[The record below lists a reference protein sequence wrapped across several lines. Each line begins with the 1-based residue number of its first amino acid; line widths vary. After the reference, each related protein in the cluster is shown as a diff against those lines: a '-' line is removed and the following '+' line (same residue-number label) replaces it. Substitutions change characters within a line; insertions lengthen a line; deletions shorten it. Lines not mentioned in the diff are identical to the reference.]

1 MQKLENAKIALAAT
15 VAFSLTGIST
25 AIFGQSDNYWA
36 SFLAPIFGGLFGVA
50 SSVRVSNFIL
60 SFASIRKFFLQS
72 DFVEGYWLLR
82 TWKQG
87 SDADDTNF
95 SPLQHLGITQFKYDA
110 SSGTFIVC
118 TTRLDSEGRPFR
130 VLSEEARFRKDGGNL
145 RYMNFFRIHYDEDRA
160 RFGVAH
166 GNFIPCD
173 HQGGGYDRVEI
184 EIFDTSSGVMRQ
196 LATRI
201 PDTQVRDLQKQNP
214 DGGWI
219 EPQLTKL
226 FENKDGLTLE
236 SLSQET
242 LAVSKEK

>member
-25 AIFGQSDNYWA
+25 AIFGQSDNAWA

-60 SFASIRKFFLQS
+60 SFASVRKLFLQS

-82 TWKQG
+82 TWKHG
-87 SDADDTNF
+87 SDEDDTNF
-95 SPLQHLGITQFKYDA
+95 SPLQHLGITQFKYDT
-110 SSGTFIVC
+110 SSGKFIVC
-118 TTRLDSEGRPFR
+118 TTRLDSEGRSFR
-130 VLSEEARFRKDGGNL
+130 VLSEEASFRKDGGNL

-173 HQGGGYDRVEI
+173 QQGGGYNHVEI

-201 PDTQVRDLQKQNP
+201 PAAKVRDLQKENP
-214 DGGWI
+214 DCGWI
-219 EPQLTKL
+219 EPQLKKL
-226 FENKDGLTLE
+226 IENEGGFARE
-236 SLSQET
+236 PLSVNHER
-242 LAVSKEK
+242 